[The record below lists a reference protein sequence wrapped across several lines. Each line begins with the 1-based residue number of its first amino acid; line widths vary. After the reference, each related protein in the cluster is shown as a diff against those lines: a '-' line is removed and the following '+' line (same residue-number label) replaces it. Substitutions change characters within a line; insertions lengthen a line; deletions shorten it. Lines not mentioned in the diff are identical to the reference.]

1 LRVTAP
7 ATAPEIG
14 VALFNQDRQW
24 LILGDDQLTHCWFS
38 FLVWAAKF
46 SYRVGPPAYGIV
58 AQVPLRASG
67 HLPVTVAK

>member
-1 LRVTAP
+1 LRATAP

-14 VALFNQDRQW
+14 VALVNQDRQC
-24 LILGDDQLTHCWFS
+24 LILGDDQLTHCWLS

-46 SYRVGPPAYGIV
+46 SYP
-58 AQVPLRASG
+58 SG